1 MTKQFKAPRNTKA
14 PLDFE
19 LTYERL
25 IDGEWEEQTDKFKA
39 RGQIAG
45 HLMMRIAGVMDSGV
59 SIQAAEMITLLNSA
73 VLPEYRPAF
82 MKLIDDNDVAIPIE
96 TLGEILEWLAE
107 EYTERPTQ
115 SA

>member
-59 SIQAAEMITLLNSA
+59 SIQAAEMVTLLNSA
-73 VLPEYRPAF
+73 VLSEYRPAF

>member
-1 MTKQFKAPRNTKA
+1 MTKQFKAQRNVKA

-25 IDGEWEEQTDKFKA
+25 IDDEWEEQTDKFKA
-39 RGQIAG
+39 RGQVAG
-45 HLMMRIAGVMDSGV
+45 HLLMRIAGAMDEGV
-59 SIQAAEMITLLNSA
+59 SIQATELVHLLSRA
-73 VLPEYRPAF
+73 ILPEYKQQF
-82 MKLIDDNDVAIPIE
+82 MKLIDDDDVAIPIE

-107 EYTERPTQ
+107 EYAGRPTQ